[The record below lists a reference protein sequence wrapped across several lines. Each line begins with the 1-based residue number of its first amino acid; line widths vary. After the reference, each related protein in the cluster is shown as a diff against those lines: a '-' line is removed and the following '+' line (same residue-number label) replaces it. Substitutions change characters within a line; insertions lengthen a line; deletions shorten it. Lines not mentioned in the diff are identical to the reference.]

1 MHTGPALGY
10 SVTGGRVGRRSRASE
25 PHRGGR
31 PPEPTMGRGL
41 ARALHTLDEN
51 CPAPSVR
58 WEAVNPRANRV
69 RLVPDSPTTGWPV
82 FLYWARKF
90 YESPQF
96 EEAERNYKFRAVR
109 PLKLARKGLLFGE

>member
-1 MHTGPALGY
+1 
-10 SVTGGRVGRRSRASE
+10 
-25 PHRGGR
+25 
-31 PPEPTMGRGL
+31 MGRGL

-69 RLVPDSPTTGWPV
+69 RLVPDSPTTEWPV

-96 EEAERNYKFRAVR
+96 EKAERNYKFRAVR
-109 PLKLARKGLLFGE
+109 PLKLARKGLLSGSDWVKDVERGFTNTDNNPVSHWEFRPFPAMGLGVP